1 MLCVCFNFS
10 QIRSDRSTEAKV
22 DYFLTGEGA
31 NKPPYNLFIVDHNT
45 GFVRITGIVD
55 REEHPTFH
63 VSHCAVLNVQW
74 TS

>member
-1 MLCVCFNFS
+1 M
-10 QIRSDRSTEAKV
+10 

-55 REEHPTFH
+55 REEHPKFH
-63 VSHCAVLNVQW
+63 VSHCVVLNKQQLVRMVFRV
-74 TS
+74 SS